1 MHNSSIEQD
10 VFFQFENGVLPLS
23 LRFDF
28 DGRCISYGSL
38 FKKLTPNLRHGSKI
52 HANFNL
58 VTPESLEDVTPGGK
72 HRFVLKIKENSLILK
87 GECQVLEDH
96 SIFAIVSPEIQSI
109 SDLMNLGINIGDFPN
124 YLPIQQLAF
133 MRETMEMG
141 RNESFLLIE
150 QLEKEK
156 RKLSFQKRQLDLA
169 LVTADVAVFELDP
182 ESQIVTIYSP
192 GNLLKKYGM
201 FNDRKMPL
209 TDFMKIVDSD
219 FQKQFLNYLNNS
231 ENKMFLNK
239 SLEVQL
245 VAEGSGTEWW
255 QVDVMSSIK
264 DPIVHGVLTNIKTRK
279 EKEDAMIKAEES
291 NRRRFSLQVHDLL
304 CQKLVAVRMI
314 MDIPAIDE
322 SKKLLDELIYD
333 SRAIINTM
341 DISFLEEAN
350 AEQAFKKYIDNTSRM
365 YKGKITFSWVG
376 ELDISPPSLAFNIFR
391 LFQEIMFYALVESD
405 KNVSIKIENKNIFCI
420 FISGIALEE
429 EELAKLEAIEL
440 ELRLPERKSEL
451 KVYTHSTN
459 QIAVEF
465 CVDL

>member
-333 SRAIINTM
+333 
-341 DISFLEEAN
+341 
-350 AEQAFKKYIDNTSRM
+350 NTSRM